1 MTEMLHQGD
10 GYSESIADDGTRT
23 LRPRTWLKQMDT
35 SGRFEKPS
43 VWIEMHQEERRMLA
57 RVCRMALDAGVN
69 ERAVRIAEQHGE
81 LLASVTKA
89 ILGNLDLSKKQ
100 QGPAAWPEST

>member
-1 MTEMLHQGD
+1 
-10 GYSESIADDGTRT
+10 
-23 LRPRTWLKQMDT
+23 
-35 SGRFEKPS
+35 
-43 VWIEMHQEERRMLA
+43 MLA